1 MSAPMIHRSYHA
13 PIPVSRRRVAPPV
26 SGGGDPTGRG
36 AAPGGTHDTALRGPR
51 DTRLP
56 APRHSRGT
64 ECGGGARPR
73 RQQRPQPSAVRGTDR
88 AVARR
93 RSAAG
98 ILVGAALA
106 GLVWVFALVG
116 GDYEAASAPE
126 PVATSVVHVRGGET
140 LNSVAARV
148 APEVPRQAVIN
159 QLRALNGMTTT
170 ALSVGQAL
178 VVPVYR

>member
-13 PIPVSRRRVAPPV
+13 PIPVSRRRPESAVHDGFDRA
-26 SGGGDPTGRG
+26 GCG
-36 AAPGGTHDTALRGPR
+36 AAQRGPRETRLRGPR

-64 ECGGGARPR
+64 ECGGTAHPRSRPR
-73 RQQRPQPSAVRGTDR
+73 PQTSAAAR
-88 AVARR
+88 AERVYARR
-93 RSAAG
+93 RSVAG

-106 GLVWVFALVG
+106 GIVWVFALVG
-116 GDYEAASAPE
+116 SDYEAASAPA

>member
-1 MSAPMIHRSYHA
+1 
-13 PIPVSRRRVAPPV
+13 V
-26 SGGGDPTGRG
+26 
-36 AAPGGTHDTALRGPR
+36 
-51 DTRLP
+51 
-56 APRHSRGT
+56 
-64 ECGGGARPR
+64 
-73 RQQRPQPSAVRGTDR
+73 
-88 AVARR
+88 
-93 RSAAG
+93 AG

-116 GDYEAASAPE
+116 GDYEEASAPA

>member
-1 MSAPMIHRSYHA
+1 MTNTCYECGAEVPAKDVAEFEEALRRFAARAP
-13 PIPVSRRRVAPPV
+13 
-26 SGGGDPTGRG
+26 DPG
-36 AAPGGTHDTALRGPR
+36 APGLRALP
-51 DTRLP
+51 LP
-56 APRHSRGT
+56 AHGA
-64 ECGGGARPR
+64 GGRPARAGPGARPR